1 MRNTCHPLNPPAR
14 LSSALLGP
22 RFCLFQSRG
31 VSSVQVERDRP
42 TPAASTALSS
52 AWSGTRCYHQL
63 FLCSETC
70 HPSRDLGCGPQEA
83 FLHLA
88 AESRARAAA
97 ETARGLFMHSCNT
110 RAPRRARW
118 AVGKQ
123 VCTAELQSPCAR
135 EGGHETA
142 GSRPQL
148 HVSGNHLGS
157 SGSNTSSAAWVSSS
171 AWTSAVARAV
181 LWNQVAGGLS

>member
-1 MRNTCHPLNPPAR
+1 MRNTCHPLNPPPR

-31 VSSVQVERDRP
+31 VSSVHVERDRP
-42 TPAASTALSS
+42 APASSTALSS
-52 AWSGTRCYHQL
+52 AWSGTRCYHRL

-70 HPSRDLGCGPQEA
+70 HPSRDLGCGPREA
-83 FLHLA
+83 FFRLA

-97 ETARGLFMHSCNT
+97 ETARDLFTRSFNT

-123 VCTAELQSPCAR
+123 VCAAESQSPRAGGWAAPERVDMKPRVLDLSCTSAGIVWGAR
-135 EGGHETA
+135 EVTLVPLP
-142 GSRPQL
+142 GSQPQP
-148 HVSGNHLGS
+148 GP
-157 SGSNTSSAAWVSSS
+157 AP
-171 AWTSAVARAV
+171 
-181 LWNQVAGGLS
+181 WNQVAGGLS